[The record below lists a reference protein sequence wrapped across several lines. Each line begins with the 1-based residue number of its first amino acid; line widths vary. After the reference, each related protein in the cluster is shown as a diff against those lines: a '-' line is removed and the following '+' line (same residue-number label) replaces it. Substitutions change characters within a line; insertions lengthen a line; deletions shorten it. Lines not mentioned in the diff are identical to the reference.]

1 MARKISSKVDKIVDE
16 LVKKGVTRK
25 DVNEWYNKTKLKEAL
40 DKGDI
45 WIDKKLIEMNLKR
58 R

>member
-1 MARKISSKVDKIVDE
+1 MARKIASKVDKIVDE
-16 LVKKGVTRK
+16 LVKKGVTKK
-25 DVNEWYNKTKLKEAL
+25 DINEWYNKTKLKEAL

>member
-1 MARKISSKVDKIVDE
+1 MVRKTVSKVDKIVDE

-25 DVNEWYNKTKLKEAL
+25 DVNEWYNKTKLKEVL

-45 WIDKKLIEMNLKR
+45 WIDKKIIEMNLR
-58 R
+58 RR

>member
-1 MARKISSKVDKIVDE
+1 MARKIASKVDKIVDE
-16 LVKKGVTRK
+16 LVKKGVTKK

-45 WIDKKLIEMNLKR
+45 WIDKKLIEMNLR
-58 R
+58 RR